1 MKVFLT
7 GATGLIG
14 AHTALALL
22 EAGHELKL
30 LVRNEK
36 LARDYFEARGHHI
49 DDFVVGDMQDK
60 ALLEQGMA
68 GCDAVL
74 HSAAMVSLDP
84 KKSEEIYRSNINSID
99 AVIGTAHK
107 LGISNI
113 VYVSSLGAFFIPDGG
128 PITEDSPLGSSKEA
142 YTQSKI
148 DCEKHVRK
156 LQQQGLPIQIT
167 YPGGTFGP
175 DDPKLNESN
184 HSLCSALLKLL
195 PLTSSGLQCVD
206 ARDLALIHV
215 YLLEHQPENFE
226 QARYLVAGRY
236 YPWRELKKIFDKV
249 TGRNVPAVVIPGALM
264 RFFGLLGD
272 GVKKIYPM
280 DYPMTSEAMA
290 ICTQWPVAD
299 SSKVIKTTG
308 VTFRSGEET
317 FSDTIRW
324 LSRAGY
330 LDRKLAGRLGR

>member
-22 EAGHELKL
+22 RAGHELRL

-36 LARDYFEARGHHI
+36 LARDYFLAHGYKL

-60 ALLEQGMA
+60 TLLKKSMA

-84 KKSEEIYRSNINSID
+84 AKSEEIYRSNINSID
-99 AVIGTAHK
+99 SVIGTAHE
-107 LGISNI
+107 LGIHNI

-128 PITEDSPLGSSKEA
+128 PITETSPLGKSSEA

-148 DCEKHVRK
+148 DCEKHVRS
-156 LQQQGLPIQIT
+156 LQEEGMPVQIT

-175 DDPKLNESN
+175 DDPKLNEAN
-184 HSLCSALLKLL
+184 HSLCSALLKML
-195 PLTSSGLQCVD
+195 PLTTSGLQCVD
-206 ARDLALIHV
+206 VRDLASIHV
-215 YLLEHQPENFE
+215 FLLEHPPADYKD
-226 QARYLVAGRY
+226 ARYLVAGRY
-236 YPWRELKKIFDKV
+236 YPWRDLKAVFDRV
-249 TGRNVPAVVIPGALM
+249 TGRNVPALVIPGGLM
-264 RFFGLLGD
+264 RFFGLVGD
-272 GVKKIYPM
+272 LIKKVYPM

-299 SSKVIKTTG
+299 SAKVLAYTG
-308 VTFRSGEET
+308 TSFRSGEET

-324 LSRAGY
+324 LAKAGH
-330 LDRKLAGRLGR
+330 LDKKLAGKLG